1 VGYSIDKKGNRVDH
15 SITNEIELYSLAV
28 EYDVTL
34 FEKLGLVA
42 GYSHHWQKKDEGADD
57 DDGSYLLG
65 LSYDL
70 TQTTRL
76 RTSYARKI
84 RFASL
89 RNLYD
94 ITEGNS
100 ELTTETSDNF
110 EAGITQELPWEMT
123 ADLAFFLNNVENYIV
138 KKTDPITGN
147 DKYQNDDEY
156 QFKGVEATIAKT
168 FLETG
173 LIRLGYSY
181 LDATDESAGSLVD
194 ELEYRPKHKITLDAN
209 YTFDFGLTA
218 YASFMYLKDQYI
230 YNTNYI
236 QGKLDDFSIVDVK
249 LEQNLLKNMWFV
261 YAGVDNLFDENYE
274 ESYGFPQAG
283 RTAYVGMRVK
293 F

>member
-1 VGYSIDKKGNRVDH
+1 VVPH
-15 SITNEIELYSLAV
+15 SISTEIKLYSLAF

-94 ITEGNS
+94 IPEGNS
-100 ELTTETSDNF
+100 DLTTETSDNF

-123 ADLAFFLNNVENYIV
+123 GDLVFFLNDVENYIA
-138 KKTDPITGN
+138 KDPITDIYEN
-147 DKYQNDDEY
+147 NDEY
-156 QFKGVEATIAKT
+156 RFKGLEATLSKP

-173 LIRLGYSY
+173 LFRLGYSY
-181 LDATDESAGSLVD
+181 LDATDESEGSLVD
-194 ELEYRPKHKITLDAN
+194 ELEYRPKHKISLAAN

-218 YASFMYLKDQYI
+218 YASYMYLKDQYI
-230 YNTNYI
+230 YDTNYV
-236 QGKLDDFSIVDVK
+236 QGKLDNFSIVDIK

-261 YAGVDNLFDENYE
+261 YAGVDNLLDENYE

-283 RTAYVGMRVK
+283 RIAYLGMKVK